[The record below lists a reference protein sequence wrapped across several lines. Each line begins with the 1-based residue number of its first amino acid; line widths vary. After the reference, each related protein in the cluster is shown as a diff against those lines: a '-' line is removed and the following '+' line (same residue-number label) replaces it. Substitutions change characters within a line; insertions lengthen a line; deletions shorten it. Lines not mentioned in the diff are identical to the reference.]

1 MYYTFIFSEV
11 KYNYPDF
18 GINGSFIETDKYI
31 TTSGEKMAE
40 QSNEEKQKKVRNV
53 DYRARL
59 QLFRGVDTKEFF
71 GESELNVMAPLK
83 ANRGIVFPYTPSI
96 YIQRAANY
104 GSMDFKG
111 SNYPLYSFANSNPPM
126 IPLIATFTASSKEEA
141 RYMLAVLRFLNVMAQ
156 ADFGEQAV
164 ENGKFGAPPALLQF
178 SYLGPF
184 GFDRV
189 PCILVD
195 WNVMFSNT
203 VDYVPVEH
211 DTLGESEA
219 TNTFS
224 SAFGDKNVT
233 YVPTDV
239 EFTINLQPQYS
250 PRRIR
255 KDFNLDDM
263 KKGKN
268 IGFL

>member
-1 MYYTFIFSEV
+1 MSEEA
-11 KYNYPDF
+11 K
-18 GINGSFIETDKYI
+18 
-31 TTSGEKMAE
+31 A
-40 QSNEEKQKKVRNV
+40 KVRNI
-53 DYRARL
+53 DFRAKL
-59 QLFRGVDTKEFF
+59 QLFRGVDTEKFF
-71 GESELNVMAPLK
+71 GDSELNVMAPLR

-96 YIQRAANY
+96 YISRAANY
-104 GSMDFKG
+104 GTFDFKG
-111 SNYPLYSFANSNPPM
+111 SNYPLHSFVNSTPPM
-126 IPLIATFTASSKEEA
+126 IPLIATFTAGSKEEA
-141 RYMLAVLRFLNVMAQ
+141 RYTLAVLRFLNVMAQ
-156 ADFGEQAV
+156 ADFGEKAV
-164 ENGKFGAPPALLQF
+164 ENGKFGAPPMLMQF

-189 PCILVD
+189 PCILTD

-211 DTLGESEA
+211 DTIGINEE
-219 TNTFS
+219 TNTFAS
-224 SAFGDKNVT
+224 SFGDKNVT